1 MPSSLDMSLDD
12 IIREN
17 SRSEAHNRH
26 FRVGRTAFVSRS
38 GPGPDRRFPNRDPI
52 RTRPYPAV
60 PARPMQVKPGRVTW
74 QKQMMPS
81 GEINRESEAKLYISN
96 LDYDVSNHDIKLLFS
111 EIGELIRYSIH
122 YDKSGRSKG
131 TAEVIFSS
139 QANALAA
146 IRRYNNMKLDGK
158 PMKIELVGESVV
170 ANNACISSF
179 MSLGLPY
186 KTFAKSIE
194 VLISKIARCPSESM
208 PAQQHIWMHMELV
221 HVHGND
227 ARARGTGGGHG
238 NDARARGTGG
248 GRESARVHKPG
259 NQNHPS
265 KKLTAQDLDA
275 ELEKY
280 HLKAKRI
287 K

>member
-17 SRSEAHNRH
+17 SRSEEHNRH

-170 ANNACISSF
+170 ANNACI
-179 MSLGLPY
+179 
-186 KTFAKSIE
+186 
-194 VLISKIARCPSESM
+194 R
-208 PAQQHIWMHMELV
+208 ELV
-221 HVHGND
+221 HV
-227 ARARGTGGGHG
+227 HG

>member
-1 MPSSLDMSLDD
+1 
-12 IIREN
+12 
-17 SRSEAHNRH
+17 
-26 FRVGRTAFVSRS
+26 
-38 GPGPDRRFPNRDPI
+38 
-52 RTRPYPAV
+52 
-60 PARPMQVKPGRVTW
+60 MQVKPGRVTW

-96 LDYDVSNHDIKLLFS
+96 LDYDVSNDDIKLLFS

-131 TAEVIFSS
+131 TAEVIYSS

-146 IRRYNNMKLDGK
+146 IRRYNNMNLDGK
-158 PMKIELVGESVV
+158 PIKIELVGESVV
-170 ANNACISSF
+170 ASSAYISIGV
-179 MSLGLPY
+179 LG
-186 KTFAKSIE
+186 TGGGRES
-194 VLISKIARCPSESM
+194 AR
-208 PAQQHIWMHMELV
+208 
-221 HVHGND
+221 VHGND
-227 ARARGTGGGHG
+227 VRGT
-238 NDARARGTGG
+238 AG

-259 NQNHPS
+259 NQNHPI

-280 HLKAKRI
+280 HLEAKRL

>member
-12 IIREN
+12 IIRKN

-26 FRVGRTAFVSRS
+26 FRGGRTAFVSRS

-52 RTRPYPAV
+52 RTRPYPVV
-60 PARPMQVKPGRVTW
+60 PARKFLDAMKPMQVKPGRVTW

-96 LDYDVSNHDIKLLFS
+96 LDYDVSNDDIKLLFS
-111 EIGELIRYSIH
+111 EVGELIRYSIH

-131 TAEVIFSS
+131 TAEVIYSS

-146 IRRYNNMKLDGK
+146 IRRYNNMNLDGK
-158 PMKIELVGESVV
+158 PIKIELVGESVI
-170 ANNACISSF
+170 ANNACIS
-179 MSLGLPY
+179 
-186 KTFAKSIE
+186 
-194 VLISKIARCPSESM
+194 
-208 PAQQHIWMHMELV
+208 ELV
-221 HVHGND
+221 RFHGNDARDIGAPGFGGGRESAIVHGND
-227 ARARGTGGGHG
+227 ARGIGV
-238 NDARARGTGG
+238 RGTGG
-248 GRESARVHKPG
+248 GRESTRVHKPG
-259 NQNHPS
+259 NQNHPG

-280 HLKAKRI
+280 HSEAKRI